1 MKKLALFILIILN
14 ILPAFSQKMNSFSP
28 KEKEYYNTIKGFC
41 DYLEKNPHALEK
53 RDTIFKS
60 WVLFDYVL
68 ADTSESRKDL
78 RIRQMDQLLAV
89 FKHFIDSAG
98 ADNLDAAPIRYY
110 KDSKEFF
117 KPFAENLAE
126 QVPVT
131 FAYYDKN
138 NPQHPIGYLL
148 FDEKTGKLVSWVLIN
163 QGGHYYF
170 LTFNVV

>member
-1 MKKLALFILIILN
+1 MKKLTLFIFIVLN
-14 ILPAFSQKMNSFSP
+14 IHPAFSQKVNSFSA

-41 DYLEKNPHALEK
+41 KYLQENPGALKN
-53 RDTIFKS
+53 RDIIFKN

-68 ADTSESRKDL
+68 TDTSESRKNK
-78 RIRQMDQLLAV
+78 RIEQMDQLLAA

-98 ADNLDAAPIRYY
+98 AENLDAAPIRYY

-126 QVPVT
+126 QVSVT
-131 FAYYDKN
+131 FAYYYKN
-138 NPQHPIGYLL
+138 NLQHPLGYLL